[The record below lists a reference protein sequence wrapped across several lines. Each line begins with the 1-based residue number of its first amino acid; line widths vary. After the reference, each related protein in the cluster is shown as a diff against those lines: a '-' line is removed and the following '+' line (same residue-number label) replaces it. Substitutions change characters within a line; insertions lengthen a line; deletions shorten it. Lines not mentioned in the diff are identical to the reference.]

1 MLKGGQN
8 RCRRPARRKALYS
21 EGAGPAFAQQTR
33 RQPWKPLTSRPCTRC
48 ASSFRFPAP
57 PPKPA
62 RKHGF
67 LNSLFGGGS
76 PALLDASRAEA
87 AMRELQ
93 AKCAPLCPN
102 GLLELAVLLSAALEA
117 RKHYAAR
124 GVPDDVYLATMG
136 CFSRFLN
143 ETHRWTGRW
152 QFDRGFWVWRQLC
165 GRLLRLGTLEFEA
178 LPLPAELAG
187 PLGAAAG
194 APALSVHIPGDAMC
208 MPEALHAS
216 YARRADFF
224 ARDGALP
231 LTYCRTWLLSPRVKE
246 LLPPGSGIRN
256 FMEDYT
262 LADWDPDDNSGRLWL
277 FGAPGIPDAALPE
290 RTSLQRGAKEL
301 LLQGKPL
308 GSGLG
313 LLKL

>member
-1 MLKGGQN
+1 MEAFDI
-8 RCRRPARRKALYS
+8 PALHALCIELS
-21 EGAGPAFAQQTR
+21 IPGPAAEACLAQAASAQTA
-33 RQPWKPLTSRPCTRC
+33 PLLR
-48 ASSFRFPAP
+48 
-57 PPKPA
+57 
-62 RKHGF
+62 HI
-67 LNSLFGGGS
+67 

-93 AKCAPLCPN
+93 AKCAPLSPN

-208 MPEALHAS
+208 TPEALHAS
-216 YARRADFF
+216 FAPREGAAPARFRHSQFYGGLHA
-224 ARDGALP
+224 
-231 LTYCRTWLLSPRVKE
+231 
-246 LLPPGSGIRN
+246 
-256 FMEDYT
+256 
-262 LADWDPDDNSGRLWL
+262 GRL
-277 FGAPGIPDAALPE
+277 
-290 RTSLQRGAKEL
+290 
-301 LLQGKPL
+301 
-308 GSGLG
+308 GSR
-313 LLKL
+313 

>member
-1 MLKGGQN
+1 MEAFDI
-8 RCRRPARRKALYS
+8 PALHALCIELS
-21 EGAGPAFAQQTR
+21 IPGPAAEACLAQAASAQAA
-33 RQPWKPLTSRPCTRC
+33 PLLR
-48 ASSFRFPAP
+48 
-57 PPKPA
+57 
-62 RKHGF
+62 HI
-67 LNSLFGGGS
+67 

-187 PLGAAAG
+187 PLGAACGLFCPRRRFAVDLLPHMASFAPREG
-194 APALSVHIPGDAMC
+194 AAPARFRHSQFYGG
-208 MPEALHAS
+208 LHAGRLGS
-216 YARRADFF
+216 RRQFRPSLAVRRTGYPGRRA
-224 ARDGALP
+224 A
-231 LTYCRTWLLSPRVKE
+231 
-246 LLPPGSGIRN
+246 
-256 FMEDYT
+256 
-262 LADWDPDDNSGRLWL
+262 
-277 FGAPGIPDAALPE
+277 
-290 RTSLQRGAKEL
+290 
-301 LLQGKPL
+301 
-308 GSGLG
+308 
-313 LLKL
+313 